1 MCLIAL
7 ALCSPHEQ
15 ATLGLHTIVVANRD
29 EAYARPTAPAHW
41 WQPDLSA
48 AQSNPNPWIFGG
60 RDLIA
65 AGSWLAVSTTGRWA
79 AITNVREGIK
89 PAASPNQAS
98 RGLLVSQALANQPLE
113 AVSAHAGFNL
123 LVGSPQ
129 GVTLSSNRGTL
140 SPRIQQESL
149 PTGIHAVSNGVMLN
163 DWPKAQRLKAG
174 VHKQMQ
180 LAGHQP
186 LSISG
191 REQFTAVLLGL
202 LEAEEVAPDP
212 DLPDTGVGLE
222 MERRLSPILIRSEHY
237 GTRVSTVLLI
247 TTQGEVWLTEQ
258 SRHGPATQRQA
269 RFRIQS

>member
-7 ALCSPHEQ
+7 ALCSPSEQ
-15 ATLGLHTIVVANRD
+15 ARLGLHTIVIANRD

-41 WQPDLSA
+41 WQPEASA
-48 AQSNPNPWIFGG
+48 AQSKPNPWIFGG

-65 AGSWLAVSTTGRWA
+65 SGSWLAVSITGRWA

-89 PAASPNQAS
+89 PSSGPTQAS
-98 RGLLVSQALANQPLE
+98 RGLLVSQALANQPFE
-113 AVSAHAGFNL
+113 PISAHAGFNL
-123 LVGSPQ
+123 LVGSPE
-129 GVTLSSNRGTL
+129 GITLSSNRGAQ

-149 PTGIHAVSNGVMLN
+149 PAGIHAVSNGVMLN
-163 DWPKAQRLKAG
+163 QWPKAQRLKAG
-174 VHKQMQ
+174 LHTQMKQ
-180 LAGHQP
+180 AGNQP
-186 LSISG
+186 LSIAE
-191 REQFTAVLLGL
+191 RERFTTALLAL
-202 LEAEEVAPDP
+202 LDDERGAPDH

-247 TTQGEVWLTEQ
+247 GTQGEVWLTEQ
-258 SRHGPATQRQA
+258 SRHGPATVRQA